1 MCAAGPCHAHA
12 LACAS
17 DGQATLSLHKNARV
31 PSAAA
36 RLEFDD
42 QVICWN
48 PWHASDGTLQARAD
62 FGLLRPAPGWASE
75 ADAEQ
80 GQTGSN
86 GLQSC
91 SSILHAYPV
100 SPSLYFDQFASAQG
114 ALAPAA
120 AAALT

>member
-1 MCAAGPCHAHA
+1 VRRDLVTLTR

-100 SPSLYFDQFASAQG
+100 SPSLYLPASRARWLRQRQQ
-114 ALAPAA
+114 P
-120 AAALT
+120 